1 MQSCVIIQF
10 LLLLLVKVEKS
21 DGISSPIKP
30 FTTYKNSA
38 ELERNVADLWWTVDD
53 AEREIMFELH
63 VKTTG
68 WIALG
73 ISPAGGMSG
82 ADIGV
87 GWVDWAGKVHF
98 QDRYAFSTLRP
109 VIDNTTTDWF
119 HLQGREQNG
128 WTSIQFKRLLD
139 TCDSMDVSIRSGT
152 NVLIFAY
159 GLVDPDMSRSD
170 GDIAY
175 HDSRRGS
182 RMIPLRS
189 YGSPSLEEKFVELDS
204 FEFRASNYH
213 VPSDES
219 TYYCKVYKAPNHF
232 QTKRHAIAH
241 KVLIDPTNRDLI
253 HHMVVYECDPAA
265 TFDDANLPDD
275 ACDNVYVQ
283 VPLCMSNSAS
293 VWAIGGDDLEEFP
306 EEAGYPVGGNFP
318 VKYYVLEI
326 HYDNPKRALNRT
338 DSSGIRFYMGKELR
352 QHDIGFLSF
361 GTGPNPAS
369 LAIPP
374 QVNRFIVDSYCDPK
388 ASQHLPES
396 GITVLSAFPHT
407 HLQGQS
413 IWTKLIRNNKAVQYL
428 FNAEAYNFNYQ
439 FENVLTKPIK
449 LYRGDAFATRCVY
462 NTMNKKEITLGGLR
476 TKDEMCLHIFSYYPR
491 MSNYYSCFTRND
503 MLAWQTVLN
512 TSSPIIDNSALRQL
526 LLDVKWTPALAIK
539 WQEFYNNAS
548 RVNYFGSAGH
558 FEEEFFSVLPKYE
571 DLKSLGCKKQ

>member
-1 MQSCVIIQF
+1 MGQQSFRGTPIMQSYVIIQF

-21 DGISSPIKP
+21 DEISSPIEP

-87 GWVDWAGKVHF
+87 GWVDRAGKVHF
-98 QDRYAFSTLRP
+98 QDRHAFSTSRP

-139 TCDSMDVSIRSGT
+139 TCDSMDVPIRSGT

-170 GDIAY
+170 GDISY

-189 YGSPSLEEKFVELDS
+189 YGSPSSEEKFVGLDS

-232 QTKRHAIAH
+232 QIKRHAIANH
-241 KVLIDPTNRDLI
+241 VLIDSANRDLI

-293 VWAIGGDDLEEFP
+293 VWAIGGDYIEEFP

-338 DSSGIRFYMGKELR
+338 DNSGIRFYMGKELR

-388 ASQHLPES
+388 ASQ
-396 GITVLSAFPHT
+396 
-407 HLQGQS
+407 
-413 IWTKLIRNNKAVQYL
+413 
-428 FNAEAYNFNYQ
+428 
-439 FENVLTKPIK
+439 
-449 LYRGDAFATRCVY
+449 GDAFATRCVY

-491 MSNYYSCFTRND
+491 MNNYYSCFTRND
-503 MLAWQTVLN
+503 MLAWQTILN
-512 TSSPIIDNSALRQL
+512 TSSPIIDNRALSQL
-526 LLDVKWTPALAIK
+526 LLDMKWTPALAVK

-558 FEEEFFSVLPKYE
+558 FEEELFSTLPKYE
-571 DLKSLGCKKQ
+571 DLKSLECRKKQ

>member
-189 YGSPSLEEKFVELDS
+189 YGSPSLEEKNSDLPCIFVPIIVAYPISRLTLS
-204 FEFRASNYH
+204 FF
-213 VPSDES
+213 
-219 TYYCKVYKAPNHF
+219 K
-232 QTKRHAIAH
+232 H

-407 HLQGQS
+407 HLQG
-413 IWTKLIRNNKAVQYL
+413 K
-428 FNAEAYNFNYQ
+428 
-439 FENVLTKPIK
+439 
-449 LYRGDAFATRCVY
+449 
-462 NTMNKKEITLGGLR
+462 
-476 TKDEMCLHIFSYYPR
+476 
-491 MSNYYSCFTRND
+491 
-503 MLAWQTVLN
+503 
-512 TSSPIIDNSALRQL
+512 
-526 LLDVKWTPALAIK
+526 
-539 WQEFYNNAS
+539 
-548 RVNYFGSAGH
+548 
-558 FEEEFFSVLPKYE
+558 PKYMDE
-571 DLKSLGCKKQ
+571 IDSQQ